1 MQLNPGSYLIYNQ
14 LQKCR
19 HTSAS
24 DTSVSI
30 TLTLFLSSLQI
41 CSSKNKVSE
50 HGSVLPATFPR
61 GEGWGGGGGGGRRG
75 ILIARSST
83 GRLSPNK
90 LQSVKYFCNWIVH
103 YQGALIKY
111 CSTVVFIFDVSHLSS
126 PVSSTI

>member
-1 MQLNPGSYLIYNQ
+1 MQLNPGHYFIHNQ

-19 HTSAS
+19 DTSAS

-30 TLTLFLSSLQI
+30 TLTLFLSSLQS
-41 CSSKNKVSE
+41 CSSKHKVSE

-61 GEGWGGGGGGGRRG
+61 GEGAGEGERG
-75 ILIARSST
+75 LLTARSSI

-103 YQGALIKY
+103 Y
-111 CSTVVFIFDVSHLSS
+111 
-126 PVSSTI
+126 